1 MTYGQTEILLLFGK
15 VVGEAD
21 LRHVQE
27 MTASNVGLRMMT
39 EAASL
44 KDMPLTQ
51 NFIRTLHKTLLRED
65 YIVYRGLPDG
75 GQTSYVIHAGQYKT
89 RPNSV
94 ITRYGDRFEYASPED
109 TPSLMSDLV
118 DWYNEAEQDAK
129 LSPVELAALFHYRYI
144 RIHPFEDGNGRIARL
159 MVNYILSRHGY
170 PMVVVR
176 SRKKNEYLEALH
188 QTDLEVGP
196 VPYGGAHAGI
206 REIRPFLKFF
216 NELVATEVYHDVLFV
231 SERNENVWWYDGERI
246 VFRTPNYTKILN
258 AMRTQPTLT
267 LNDLKEETGISV
279 TAIQKL
285 LDQLLA
291 KNYVARGEREG
302 SWRVFLAQ

>member
-94 ITRYGDRFEYASPED
+94 ITRYGDRFEYASPEE

-196 VPYGGAHAGI
+196 VPYDGAHAGI

-302 SWRVFLAQ
+302 SWRVFLTQ